1 MSQRNWTEKPSGY
14 EPARVDDVDEESPR
28 PDAVEYKRYNLFTC
42 NEWGLEI
49 VTSIGSLAILAVV
62 AYIFSD
68 VDGKPL
74 SAWTLPISLNALISV
89 LTTTASAAI
98 MHGVSAFISQLKW
111 LHFKNGPQK
120 LEHLEKFDGASRGPW
135 GSLKFLVSMKL
146 NLATIGA
153 LITIVRLG
161 LSPLAQQVVKID
173 ERSVNSTIDENVT
186 FGFAHAYN
194 RGVIFADLRGI
205 PQDPNMQAA
214 ILQGLYNIST
224 PATFA
229 CPVACKWQG
238 SYVSLGF
245 TTECRDVTQTTLQS
259 QVCLSSRRQHT
270 EWGTRYQMNVSL
282 SKRPDEFPELA
293 RFAIYRASPDHN
305 FQLLDVNVTE
315 CSLSLAAFN
324 YTDAQ
329 SNGTAFAFGDT
340 NSKATNLPAFELCYD
355 DLQALQ
361 DFFRS
366 EAITT
371 EWVDGGSDNNVH
383 GLSAA
388 ALAGDVDIGKRFQR
402 MAVSMTD
409 YLRSGPNKKLV
420 PGVRVDKIAFVSIR
434 WGFFVGPAVIEALAL
449 LFAMLTIF
457 SNRKNS
463 KVPLWKSS
471 ALAVLA
477 CEHEKKSELLKT
489 TAKDIKKIEK
499 LAETSFVK
507 LE

>member
-1 MSQRNWTEKPSGY
+1 MSQRNWAEKPSGY
-14 EPARVDDVDEESPR
+14 KPARVDDVDEESPR

-74 SAWTLPISLNALISV
+74 SAWTLPISLNALVSV

-194 RGVIFADLRGI
+194 RGVIFADLRTFSGGI

-229 CPVACKWQG
+229 CPVSCKWQG

-259 QVCLSSRRQHT
+259 QVCEHPTDSIENCNMTTPGNIGLSSHRQHT

-340 NSKATNLPAFELCYD
+340 QEIDLGGKEFWSITNRSYFFDGTRFTSNSKATNLPAFELCYD

-371 EWVDGGSDNNVH
+371 EWVDG
-383 GLSAA
+383 SAA
-388 ALAGDVDIGKRFQR
+388 ASAIKSILPPILVNLVIFFLGFDYWLTRKYGKSNTMVNDVI
-402 MAVSMTD
+402 
-409 YLRSGPNKKLV
+409 P
-420 PGVRVDKIAFVSIR
+420 
-434 WGFFVGPAVIEALAL
+434 
-449 LFAMLTIF
+449 
-457 SNRKNS
+457 
-463 KVPLWKSS
+463 
-471 ALAVLA
+471 
-477 CEHEKKSELLKT
+477 
-489 TAKDIKKIEK
+489 
-499 LAETSFVK
+499 TS
-507 LE
+507 